1 MREQIAF
8 GFRID
13 FLKGMSRMNST
24 SAVRLFRWFSSSL
37 LAGVL
42 ILGTLA
48 GIVSSAHAAETE
60 PAVKTTAGQLRGM
73 LTSSGRAEFLGIPY
87 AQPPLGELRWRPPVP
102 VKTWAGVRDVQ
113 HFGAPCAQMPAGEWN
128 RRDAEMSQEDCLFLN
143 VITPQWPVKGK
154 LPVMFWIHGGAN
166 TGGTASAALYKD
178 GTLVDHGV
186 ILVTVNYRLGIFGFL
201 AHPELTKESPHHASG
216 DYGLM
221 DQIAALHWVHDN
233 IANFG
238 GDPANVTVFGQSAGA
253 HDASLL
259 MVSPIAKGLF
269 EKVIGESGTSFG
281 FGMPTLAQTEESGQK
296 LAGLL
301 GAPAGQDPIKY
312 MRGLS
317 VAEIFRVLASERR
330 GPEPGFAFDV
340 DGWII
345 PTIPAKVFAAGEE
358 APVAMIM
365 GSNSRE
371 FDFPASPDELRR
383 RITEGAG
390 DMAPKV
396 LLLYGLND
404 GGQGT
409 VDPLYG
415 PVSNQLSAD
424 VTFRCPAV
432 VQSAFHKAAHHPTYE
447 YQFEHAD
454 PGHESEGAV
463 HSAEL
468 PYVFGFYPATGNIG
482 GVFGDAD
489 HKLADIMESY
499 WTNFAKTGNPNGS
512 GLPEWP
518 EFGSA
523 GAYIRFTQDVKV
535 VAAQGLRKPQCDLY
549 REGLM
554 QKLKDAN

>member
-1 MREQIAF
+1 MQSGSI
-8 GFRID
+8 
-13 FLKGMSRMNST
+13 
-24 SAVRLFRWFSSSL
+24 VRLFRRFDASL

-42 ILGTLA
+42 IVGVLG
-48 GIVSSAHAAETE
+48 GIVNSAQAAETE
-60 PAVKTTAGQLRGM
+60 PVVKTTAGQLRGM
-73 LTSSGRAEFLGIPY
+73 LTPSGRAEFLGIPY
-87 AQPPLGELRWRPPVP
+87 AQPPLGKLRWRPPVP
-102 VKTWAGVRDVQ
+102 VKTWSGVRDVR

-143 VITPQWPVKGK
+143 VITPQWPVKAK

-166 TGGTASAALYKD
+166 AGGTASSALYKD
-178 GTLVDHGV
+178 GTLVDHGI

-259 MVSPIAKGLF
+259 MVSPLAKGLF
-269 EKVIGESGTSFG
+269 QRAIGESGTSFG
-281 FGMPTLAQTEESGQK
+281 FGSATLAQTEEYGQK

-301 GAPAGQDPIKY
+301 GAPAAQDPIKY

-317 VAEIFRVLASERR
+317 VTEIFSVLASQARDA
-330 GPEPGFAFDV
+330 GPGFAFDV
-340 DGWII
+340 DGWVI
-345 PTIPAKVFAAGEE
+345 PTSPAEAFAAGRE

-383 RITEGAG
+383 RIIEADG
-390 DMAPKV
+390 DLAPKA
-396 LLLYGLND
+396 LQLYGLND

-409 VDPLYG
+409 ADPLYG
-415 PVSNQLSAD
+415 PVANQLSAD
-424 VTFRCPAV
+424 TAFRCPAV
-432 VQSAFHKAAHHPTYE
+432 AQSAFHEAAHHPTYE

-454 PGHESEGAV
+454 PGHEAEGAV

-489 HKLADIMESY
+489 HKLADIIESY
-499 WTNFAKTGNPNGS
+499 WTNFAKTGNPNGT

-518 EFGSA
+518 EFGSS

-535 VAAQGLRKPQCDLY
+535 VAAHGLRKPQCDLY

-554 QKLKDAN
+554 EELKEVH